1 MVAHHIAFQHQ
12 LLKAYSWAF
21 GKWIECNSFYHAL
34 TPKGSHKWHV
44 IACNH
49 K

>member
-21 GKWIECNSFYHAL
+21 GKWIDLIPFTMHL
-34 TPKGSHKWHV
+34 PQKVV
-44 IACNH
+44 INDM
-49 K
+49 